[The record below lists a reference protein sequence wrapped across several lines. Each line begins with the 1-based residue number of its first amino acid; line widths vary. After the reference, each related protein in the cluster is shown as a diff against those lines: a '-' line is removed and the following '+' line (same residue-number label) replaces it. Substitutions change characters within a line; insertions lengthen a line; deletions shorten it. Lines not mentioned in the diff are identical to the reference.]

1 MKLEYDGIS
10 PISGNKCVLEEANVH
25 DNTVSYLCMES
36 GFTSHEHLLEGSE
49 FQTRYETTITDLMLS
64 LKLTD
69 DDNKAWYPTFMQLP
83 GGMLYA
89 EGTSESWNW
98 KVAQVINMEGDE
110 RLQYPVPGKTDEYY
124 TSRLDVDNAK
134 TYDNDNFEIA
144 LNELYSIIKEAVS
157 HED

>member
-1 MKLEYDGIS
+1 MKLEYDGTS
-10 PISGNKCVLEEANVH
+10 PISGNKCVLEEANIH

-36 GFTSHEHLLEGSE
+36 GFTSHEHLQEGSE
-49 FQTRYETTITDLMLS
+49 FQSRYETTITDLMLS
-64 LKLTD
+64 LKLID

-89 EGTSESWNW
+89 EGVSESWNW

-134 TYDNDNFEIA
+134 TYDNDNFETA